1 MDSVESLV
9 HLSLR
14 EEERKTK
21 KETHLQVDHI
31 ERTNEFIKL
40 PDSKT
45 CQPHVNVQYFFF
57 CPGTLI
63 LVNLMRLQIS
73 STPVSVCANRGGMGK
88 YKNKNKQNRV

>member
-45 CQPHVNVQYFFF
+45 CQPHVNVQSFFF
-57 CPGTLI
+57 LPRHTHSGKSNEITDIFDSCK
-63 LVNLMRLQIS
+63 RL
-73 STPVSVCANRGGMGK
+73 C
-88 YKNKNKQNRV
+88 